1 MIIFI
6 FIISLQIVSLS
17 LSLEEQKEDYSIIA
31 QGIVRGTESN
41 LQKECFH
48 SHSFIYKK
56 TNEQLEYV
64 TEYFK
69 DKKRILC
76 VIGSG
81 DQILNALTFVPEKI
95 VGFDISV
102 FPKFFLK
109 LKLAG
114 IMNLSRDEFGKFF
127 FDVIYNSNEDFYD
140 DMFFFKIFPHLDEES
155 KNFWGF
161 LFEYNEWYDIYISP
175 LFSSEVVSVNRALEQ
190 NEYLK
195 EDKYSELK
203 EIIPKVK
210 IDFIVADIINARI
223 ENLSHKT
230 SYREAFDYVT
240 ARALGNLSLI
250 TELALPFLKLNGK
263 FIAYKAAKLFFEKS
277 GIRFYSF
284 IALFEIV
291 FNNAVNFIDK
301 HAYENLE
308 NRHFPFADA
317 CTLNRFIWHFIM
329 KVKLSLVVCMFIIMQ
344 LKTQMTLI
352 QDMVIQH
359 QVL

>member
-6 FIISLQIVSLS
+6 YIISLKIVSLS
-17 LSLEEQKEDYSIIA
+17 LSLEEHKEDYSIIA

-109 LKLAG
+109 FKLAG
-114 IMNLSRDEFGKFF
+114 IMSLSRDEFVKFF

-161 LFEYNEWYDIYISP
+161 LFEYNEWYDIYNSP

-210 IDFIVADIINARI
+210 IDFIVADIINAKI
-223 ENLSHKT
+223 ENDFDLIYLSNIIQYENVWKYKEKVKDLT
-230 SYREAFDYVT
+230 RN
-240 ARALGNLSLI
+240 GN
-250 TELALPFLKLNGK
+250 TEVLTYIFG
-263 FIAYKAAKLFFEKS
+263 E
-277 GIRFYSF
+277 
-284 IALFEIV
+284 
-291 FNNAVNFIDK
+291 IDK
-301 HAYENLE
+301 ALE
-308 NRHFPFADA
+308 FFND
-317 CTLNRFIWHFIM
+317 T
-329 KVKLSLVVCMFIIMQ
+329 
-344 LKTQMTLI
+344 KTVGVSFNKNGMLI
-352 QDMVIQH
+352 H
-359 QVL
+359 K

>member
-1 MIIFI
+1 M
-6 FIISLQIVSLS
+6 
-17 LSLEEQKEDYSIIA
+17 
-31 QGIVRGTESN
+31 
-41 LQKECFH
+41 
-48 SHSFIYKK
+48 
-56 TNEQLEYV
+56 

-114 IMNLSRDEFGKFF
+114 IMNLSRDEFVKFF

-140 DMFFFKIFPHLDEES
+140 DMFFFKIFPYLDEES

-161 LFEYNEWYDIYISP
+161 LFEYNEWYDIYNSP

-210 IDFIVADIINARI
+210 IDFIVADIINAKI
-223 ENLSHKT
+223 ENDFDLIYLSNIIQYENVWKYKEKVKDLT
-230 SYREAFDYVT
+230 RN
-240 ARALGNLSLI
+240 GN
-250 TELALPFLKLNGK
+250 TEVLTYIFG
-263 FIAYKAAKLFFEKS
+263 E
-277 GIRFYSF
+277 
-284 IALFEIV
+284 
-291 FNNAVNFIDK
+291 IDK
-301 HAYENLE
+301 ALE
-308 NRHFPFADA
+308 FFND
-317 CTLNRFIWHFIM
+317 T
-329 KVKLSLVVCMFIIMQ
+329 
-344 LKTQMTLI
+344 KTVGVSFNKNGMLI
-352 QDMVIQH
+352 H
-359 QVL
+359 K

>member
-6 FIISLQIVSLS
+6 FTISLKIVSLS

-114 IMNLSRDEFGKFF
+114 IMNLSRDEFVKFF

-140 DMFFFKIFPHLDEES
+140 DMFFFKIFPYLDEES

-161 LFEYNEWYDIYISP
+161 LFEYNEWYDIYNSP

-223 ENLSHKT
+223 ENDFDLIYLSNIIQYENVWKYKEKVKDLT
-230 SYREAFDYVT
+230 RN
-240 ARALGNLSLI
+240 GN
-250 TELALPFLKLNGK
+250 TEVLTYIFG
-263 FIAYKAAKLFFEKS
+263 E
-277 GIRFYSF
+277 
-284 IALFEIV
+284 
-291 FNNAVNFIDK
+291 IDK
-301 HAYENLE
+301 ALE
-308 NRHFPFADA
+308 FFND
-317 CTLNRFIWHFIM
+317 T
-329 KVKLSLVVCMFIIMQ
+329 
-344 LKTQMTLI
+344 KTVGVSFNKNGMLI
-352 QDMVIQH
+352 H
-359 QVL
+359 K

>member
-6 FIISLQIVSLS
+6 FTISLKIVSLS

-114 IMNLSRDEFGKFF
+114 IMNLSRDEFVKFF
-127 FDVIYNSNEDFYD
+127 FDVTYNSNEDFYD

-161 LFEYNEWYDIYISP
+161 LFEYNEWYDIYNSP

-210 IDFIVADIINARI
+210 IDFIVADIINAKI
-223 ENLSHKT
+223 ENDFDLIYLSNIIQYENVWKYKEKVKDLT
-230 SYREAFDYVT
+230 RN
-240 ARALGNLSLI
+240 GN
-250 TELALPFLKLNGK
+250 TEVLTYIFG
-263 FIAYKAAKLFFEKS
+263 E
-277 GIRFYSF
+277 
-284 IALFEIV
+284 
-291 FNNAVNFIDK
+291 IDK
-301 HAYENLE
+301 ALE
-308 NRHFPFADA
+308 FFND
-317 CTLNRFIWHFIM
+317 T
-329 KVKLSLVVCMFIIMQ
+329 
-344 LKTQMTLI
+344 KTVGVSFNKNGMLI
-352 QDMVIQH
+352 H
-359 QVL
+359 K